1 MYQGV
6 ELSKIDPEVK
16 KNSEIQSVFFV
27 VVVFMFFGD
36 FFFFL
41 RRVDLLSCHLL

>member
-16 KNSEIQSVFFV
+16 KNSEIQSVFV
-27 VVVFMFFGD
+27 VVVVLIKETLFQI
-36 FFFFL
+36 L
-41 RRVDLLSCHLL
+41 N